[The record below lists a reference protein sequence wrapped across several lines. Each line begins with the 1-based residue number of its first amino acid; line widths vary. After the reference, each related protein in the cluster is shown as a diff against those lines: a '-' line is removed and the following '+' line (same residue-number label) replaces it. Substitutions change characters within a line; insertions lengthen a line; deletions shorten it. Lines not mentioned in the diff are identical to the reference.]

1 MQLERREEFQ
11 PGENGTEF
19 TLRWHHHDV
28 KLADTMTRAWEK
40 KLFLDVTLASGHRT
54 LGAHRLVLCACSA
67 LLENLLTSPAN
78 STVQSHTNPM
88 LYFNDI
94 DFDDLEVLV
103 EFMYRGS
110 MTVTYQTLPGIINAA
125 RILQI
130 RGLNPDIDEPV
141 DSPPES
147 SGCSEP
153 PAPEPTGEPIRK
165 RIKKDVVDDVIK
177 THHMD
182 IKDEIGSD
190 HEAFHT
196 PHSGGIDP
204 ANYEEQKQQQ
214 LAAFLSVL
222 AQQTPLNQS
231 TKQTSSA
238 GPSPALRSRLVWDP
252 AHIVYLESWYVGET
266 RYPNLVQCQA
276 YANQLSRVPQTD
288 QSGKSRTSLSVTAQN
303 VSHWF
308 QNRRRKDTHPEI
320 EEKRVKRSQTRRSK
334 KTNSGN
340 PLDLTQSNAPQIKQS
355 TTPPLNCSPQEPSHH
370 HQEHDYRDSDDEPG
384 LCIAESAH
392 NSYNSDAENDHPAAI
407 HHPQYQH

>member
-1 MQLERREEFQ
+1 MQLERRDES
-11 PGENGTEF
+11 PTGDSTEF

-54 LGAHRLVLCACSA
+54 IGAHRLVLCACSA
-67 LLENLLTSPAN
+67 LLENLLTSPAH
-78 STVQSHTNPM
+78 SPVQSHTNPM

-94 DFDDLEVLV
+94 DFEDLEVLV

-130 RGLNPDIDEPV
+130 RGLNRDIDEPV

-153 PAPEPTGEPIRK
+153 PVTEPIGEPTRK
-165 RIKKDVVDDVIK
+165 RMKKEE
-177 THHMD
+177 D
-182 IKDEIGSD
+182 IPRHVEKEEPADSD
-190 HEAFHT
+190 HEEIQTHGTMMDHPNF
-196 PHSGGIDP
+196 
-204 ANYEEQKQQQ
+204 EEQKQQQ

-222 AQQTPLNQS
+222 AQQTPLNPS
-231 TKQTSSA
+231 TKQPSSS

-252 AHIVYLESWYVGET
+252 AHIVYLESWYGRET
-266 RYPNLVQCQA
+266 RYPNLAQCQA
-276 YANQLSRVPQTD
+276 YANQLSTVPQTD
-288 QSGKSRTSLSVTAQN
+288 QSGKSRTSMSVTAQN

-334 KTNSGN
+334 SMKTNAGGN
-340 PLDLTQSNAPQIKQS
+340 PLDLTQPSVPSQRNKP
-355 TTPPLNCSPQEPSHH
+355 TTPHSRSPQEQSHH
-370 HQEHDYRDSDDEPG
+370 EHEDRDSDEEPG
-384 LCIAESAH
+384 LCIAEQAH
-392 NSYNSDAENDHPAAI
+392 TNSYNSDTENDHPAPI
-407 HHPQYQH
+407 HHPQYQV

>member
-1 MQLERREEFQ
+1 MQLERRDES
-11 PGENGTEF
+11 PTGDSTEF
-19 TLRWHHHDV
+19 TLRWHHHDA

-67 LLENLLTSPAN
+67 LLENLLTSPAH
-78 STVQSHTNPM
+78 SPVQSHTNPM

-94 DFDDLEVLV
+94 DFEDLEVLV

-130 RGLNPDIDEPV
+130 RGLNRDIDEPV

-153 PAPEPTGEPIRK
+153 PVLEPIGEPTRK
-165 RIKKDVVDDVIK
+165 RMKKEEEAPLHIEKEEPAD
-177 THHMD
+177 
-182 IKDEIGSD
+182 SD
-190 HEAFHT
+190 HEEGLPTHGT
-196 PHSGGIDP
+196 MVDHS
-204 ANYEEQKQQQ
+204 NFEEQKQQQ

-222 AQQTPLNQS
+222 AQQTPLNPS
-231 TKQTSSA
+231 TKQPSSS

-252 AHIVYLESWYVGET
+252 AHIVYLESWYGRET
-266 RYPNLVQCQA
+266 RYPNLAQCQA
-276 YANQLSRVPQTD
+276 YANQLSKVPQTD
-288 QSGKSRTSLSVTAQN
+288 QSGKSRTSMSVTAQN

-334 KTNSGN
+334 SMKTNAGGN
-340 PLDLTQSNAPQIKQS
+340 PLDLTQSSAPPQRIKQATS
-355 TTPPLNCSPQEPSHH
+355 HSRSPREQSHH
-370 HQEHDYRDSDDEPG
+370 EQEDRDSDEEPG
-384 LCIAESAH
+384 LCIAEQAH
-392 NSYNSDAENDHPAAI
+392 TNSYNSDTENDHPAPI
-407 HHPQYQH
+407 HHPQYQV